1 MAEFSK
7 QLERLEAIVRTLE
20 AEDLDLDEALKLFEE
35 GVERLRVAREQLA
48 QAELKVKKVLEI
60 ETPTSSSPPPPPAP
74 PGDRSPPGGRPHP
87 RGRGA
92 QDVGE
97 PRRSRRRVQP
107 PRGREAAAAAARG
120 RGGWTP
126 VRRVG

>member
-60 ETPTSSSPPPPPAP
+60 ETPTSSSPAPPPPP
-74 PGDRSPPGGRPHP
+74 PRGPSLPGGR
-87 RGRGA
+87 R
-92 QDVGE
+92 Q
-97 PRRSRRRVQP
+97 SRRRRCRDVGGP
-107 PRGREAAAAAARG
+107 GR
-120 RGGWTP
+120 
-126 VRRVG
+126 